1 MPSAAPR
8 EPVADRHTAPP
19 RPRSPNRVQRRLPPP
34 PRGRSAAPQAGGPGR
49 RPAGRAGATRAGRTG
64 RGRPRQG
71 RWRFRGCE
79 SRGPMIGRGV
89 GVGHRRE
96 DREIKGKGGTGG
108 RGEGPL
114 PCRTRQRKQFL
125 AKRRETL
132 LRVLD
137 DIRVR
142 RVLHSSRFAIV
153 VVVDNVEPDAAAALP
168 PAAPA
173 PRPG

>member
-1 MPSAAPR
+1 M
-8 EPVADRHTAPP
+8 
-19 RPRSPNRVQRRLPPP
+19 
-34 PRGRSAAPQAGGPGR
+34 
-49 RPAGRAGATRAGRTG
+49 
-64 RGRPRQG
+64 
-71 RWRFRGCE
+71 
-79 SRGPMIGRGV
+79 
-89 GVGHRRE
+89 GHRRE

-142 RVLHSSRFAIV
+142 RVLHSSRFATV
-153 VVVDNVEPDAAAALP
+153 GVVDNVEPDAAAALP